1 MIFPLQSS
9 FKNKGGSRGDGC
21 IFLFYICGSHVDYEQ
36 FSCHALVASLIFPSM
51 HTLFPF
57 LDRSWARRARG
68 GGAGTKKRPELLNAD
83 FYGDRERPGSP
94 SPGSLVEK
102 TTSEE
107 DIKPKYV

>member
-1 MIFPLQSS
+1 MAAYFCSISVAAMWLTSS
-9 FKNKGGSRGDGC
+9 SAVTH
-21 IFLFYICGSHVDYEQ
+21 S
-36 FSCHALVASLIFPSM
+36 VASLIFPSM

-94 SPGSLVEK
+94 SPGFLVEK